1 MNPNNISDFKNLSE
15 LQSNGSDLVYKSMKM
30 NLQKNSYETSIHKLS
45 KNKWIDLKESTNW
58 NFSNPK
64 YSKNNKLI
72 SFVKTPKS
80 PEILDSLEKNK
91 NSLRSY

>member
-1 MNPNNISDFKNLSE
+1 MNPNNICDLKNLSE

-72 SFVKTPKS
+72 SFVKLMRP
-80 PEILDSLEKNK
+80 IAMLE
-91 NSLRSY
+91 